1 MSNNKAGK
9 GMFDYLALIE
19 VSGYSLMDIYILLL
33 AFFVPLVANVIAFTS
48 YGKITSMSMPEIAL
62 S

>member
-19 VSGYSLMDIYILLL
+19 ASGYSLMDIYILLL
-33 AFFVPLVANVIAFTS
+33 AFFVPLVANVIAFTLLWKNHK
-48 YGKITSMSMPEIAL
+48 YEYA
-62 S
+62 